1 MGSLSLFMDVVIME
15 VLQMKLSLNVHV
27 ESVVGAAAYS
37 SLWHFSWISC
47 LLLLLQF
54 MFTLWY
60 LDTNMKRAKNLRI
73 FLFFFFPGIRCIA
86 WQFDFPSFH
95 HYAFVISCKSL
106 LPYTGMLL
114 CFPNSPNLHG
124 LFQNEGGKS
133 FWSTRYIFLNEYGPN
148 QLTINLF
155 LKGTLNNP
163 NLLPIHKSK
172 HFHCLDLKMKGFNLS
187 VLLFHSISTD
197 NILLFYY
204 RD

>member
-1 MGSLSLFMDVVIME
+1 
-15 VLQMKLSLNVHV
+15 
-27 ESVVGAAAYS
+27 
-37 SLWHFSWISC
+37 
-47 LLLLLQF
+47 
-54 MFTLWY
+54 
-60 LDTNMKRAKNLRI
+60 MKRAKNLRI
-73 FLFFFFPGIRCIA
+73 FLFFFPGIRCIA

-106 LPYTGMLL
+106 LSYTGMLL